1 MKHKILFCVDVKIC
15 FKKLTFYFSFK
26 KLIIIFALKIL
37 IRNTNYQNNVS
48 KQNKAEFWLVKNL
61 GLDQPTT
68 RPQACRFVDEQDRPE
83 FTEAY
88 FGKITISDIYR
99 TQFRIEIY
107 NLFWWTRRRIPHRNQ
122 ESIGKTSRKRH

>member
-61 GLDQPTT
+61 DLGLDQPTT
-68 RPQACRFVDEQDRPE
+68 RPQPCR
-83 FTEAY
+83 
-88 FGKITISDIYR
+88 
-99 TQFRIEIY
+99 
-107 NLFWWTRRRIPHRNQ
+107 L
-122 ESIGKTSRKRH
+122 

>member
-61 GLDQPTT
+61 EFGSGPT
-68 RPQACRFVDEQDRPE
+68 
-83 FTEAY
+83 
-88 FGKITISDIYR
+88 
-99 TQFRIEIY
+99 
-107 NLFWWTRRRIPHRNQ
+107 NNQ
-122 ESIGKTSRKRH
+122 TTTM

>member
-1 MKHKILFCVDVKIC
+1 MLVNK
-15 FKKLTFYFSFK
+15 T
-26 KLIIIFALKIL
+26 
-37 IRNTNYQNNVS
+37 
-48 KQNKAEFWLVKNL
+48 KQNSDWLRIWNL

-107 NLFWWTRRRIPHRNQ
+107 NLF
-122 ESIGKTSRKRH
+122 